1 MNQEISICIPTYN
14 REARLDKSLNMTSK
28 AIGSKKNI
36 DLYISDNASTD
47 ATHDIIDKYQ
57 KMGVSIHYSCN
68 EKNLG
73 FKTNFIKALDMPK
86 KSQYCWLMGDDDY
99 VLEEGF
105 SQLMSYLEKN
115 AEEEYDLIIVNGQCG
130 SEPGL
135 KHTCLIEDRDT
146 VLANLGGQMSWMSSI
161 IFSRNFLNEK
171 HILKK
176 MDACKHA
183 FPHIDAIFAS
193 LEKKCKVLWFNEEVI
208 RAIGG
213 TPSYFD
219 KVYEYFIRD
228 WYLVVAD
235 KKELYSKDAI
245 DRYLDNTSINTRF
258 ILTSKLNGLDMKK
271 NRSVFTQYAMK
282 YPRRKTWLSAY
293 YLAYIVPKR
302 VLEDAKSLYHKVK

>member
-1 MNQEISICIPTYN
+1 MKQKISICIPTYN
-14 REARLDKSLNMTSK
+14 RDGRLDTSLNMTSK
-28 AIGSKKNI
+28 AIKRRDDIGI
-36 DLYISDNASTD
+36 YISDNASTD
-47 ATHDIIDKYQ
+47 STSDIVCKYQ
-57 KMGVSIHYSCN
+57 RMGVPIHYSRN

-86 KSQYCWLMGDDDY
+86 DSQYCWLMGDDDY
-99 VLEEGF
+99 VLKKGF
-105 SQLMSYLEKN
+105 SQLISYLEEN
-115 AEEEYDLIIVNGQCG
+115 AEEQYDLIIVNGHCA

-135 KHTCLIEDRDT
+135 KHTCLIENRDT
-146 VLANLGGQMSWMSSI
+146 VLANLGGQMSWMSSL
-161 IFSRNFLNEK
+161 IFSKKFLDEQ
-171 HILKK
+171 HILEK
-176 MDACKHA
+176 MNACKHA

-193 LEKKCKVLWFNEEVI
+193 LKKNCKVLWFNEEVI

-213 TPSYFD
+213 NPSYFD

-235 KKELYSKDAI
+235 KTKLYSKDAI

-258 ILTSKLNGLDMKK
+258 ILTSKLNGLDMGK

-282 YPRRKTWLSAY
+282 YPRHKAWLSAY

-302 VLEDAKSLYHKVK
+302 VLEGAKSIYHKIK